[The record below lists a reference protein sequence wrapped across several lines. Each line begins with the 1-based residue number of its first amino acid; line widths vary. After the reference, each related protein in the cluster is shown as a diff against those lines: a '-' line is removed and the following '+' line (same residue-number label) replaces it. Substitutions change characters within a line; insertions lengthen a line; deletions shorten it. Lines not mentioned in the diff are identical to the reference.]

1 MNAFA
6 EEPFVINGIKSWI
19 HCLRYHVSDPK
30 KYNTHRY
37 HYHDYIEFLY
47 GIIPGATVWISGTGH
62 PLNAG
67 DLVVINSG
75 DYHTVTFSKE
85 AEYICVK
92 FSPGVLYAD
101 EQALLE
107 LKYLVPFL
115 SKNPL
120 PKFFPKSEI
129 AGTEIDALTKEIIH
143 EWEHKETAHELII
156 RADILKI
163 FAAIFRYWRKNDLSV
178 LSIQPTDTMKKVLA
192 YITENPSTVT
202 EQSAADF
209 CGLSYHY
216 FSATFRKWT
225 GQSFSEYIK
234 LLRLREAEKMLLS
247 TDKSVTDIAL
257 ASGFS
262 SASHFISLFK
272 KHKQITP
279 MQFRKKLPKPQKTT
293 EETT

>member
-6 EEPFVINGIKSWI
+6 EEPFVINGIKSWL
-19 HCLRYHVSDPK
+19 HCLRYRVSDPK
-30 KYNTHRY
+30 KYNSHHY

-47 GIIPGATVWISGTGH
+47 GITPGATVWISGACH

-75 DYHTVTFSKE
+75 DYHTVTFDTE

-107 LKYLVPFL
+107 LKYLVPFV

-120 PKFFPKSEI
+120 PKFFPRKEI
-129 AGTEIDALTKEIIH
+129 ENTEIDALTNEIMR
-143 EWEHKETAHELII
+143 EWEKKETAYELVI

-163 FAAIFRYWRKNDLSV
+163 FASIFRYWSQNDLSV
-178 LSIQPTDTMKKVLA
+178 AGIQPTDTAKKVLA
-192 YITENPSTVT
+192 YISENALTVT
-202 EQSAADF
+202 EESAAEA

-216 FSATFRKWT
+216 FSSSFRKWT
-225 GQSFSEYIK
+225 GQSFSEYLK
-234 LLRLREAEKMLLS
+234 QLRLREAEKMLIS
-247 TDKSVTDIAL
+247 TEDSVTDIAL
-257 ASGFS
+257 AAGFS
-262 SASHFISLFK
+262 SASHFISQFK
-272 KHKQITP
+272 KYKHITP
-279 MQFRKKLPKPQKTT
+279 MQFRKQLNIGEDT
-293 EETT
+293 